1 MFQRILSLVVLGMF
15 LFTLPASAEEKK
27 AECQPVEIKN
37 VKVEGFISK
46 KFRKQRKKIKKEFSE
61 MGNTRTAI
69 RVYPMGDTADVVAVG
84 RCVPAFIARHTL
96 RKAIEYSGGVNA
108 LVHQGFISSHWIG
121 VGTSLFAEDSLQ
133 SITPDQLARLMD
145 SSLDTHQFQSLY
157 RQLTVQ
163 SDKVKAFGLTLDN
176 PKLMKDFNRE

>member
-1 MFQRILSLVVLGMF
+1 MACRRLLTISVLVFTGF
-15 LFTLPASAEEKK
+15 LFCQAEAS
-27 AECQPVEIKN
+27 ECPPIESKG
-37 VKVEGFISK
+37 VKVEAWMSK
-46 KFRKQRKKIKKEFSE
+46 RYGKNLREVRKEFGA
-61 MGNTRTAI
+61 MGSTRVTLW
-69 RVYPMGDTADVVAVG
+69 VYPAENPSKTVAIG
-84 RCVPAFIARHTL
+84 RCVPAYIARHTL